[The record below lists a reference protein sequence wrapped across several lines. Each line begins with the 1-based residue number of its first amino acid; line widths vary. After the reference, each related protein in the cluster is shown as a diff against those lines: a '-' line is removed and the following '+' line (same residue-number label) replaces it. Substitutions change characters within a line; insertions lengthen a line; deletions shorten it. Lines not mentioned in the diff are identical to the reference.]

1 MPSIF
6 DADEIEVLPE
16 EAAKALADASAQ
28 LVDVRQPYEWD
39 AGRIEGAIHIPLER
53 LASRGPTQIDKD
65 RRVIF
70 QCRLGARSALATH
83 AFRAAGYDAY
93 SMVGGIARWA
103 DEGRPLV
110 PEGATVADH

>member
-6 DADEIEVLPE
+6 DSDEIEVSPE
-16 EAAKALADASAQ
+16 ETARALADGTAQ
-28 LVDVRQPYEWD
+28 LVDVREQYEWD
-39 AGRIEGAIHIPLER
+39 EGRIEGAIHIELER
-53 LASRGPTQIDKD
+53 LASRAGLIDKD
-65 RRVIF
+65 KRVIF
-70 QCRLGARSALATH
+70 HCRLGARSAIATH

-93 SMVGGIARWA
+93 SMVGGIARWD